1 MSLLLNA
8 FGVLYEREAGGR
20 PAPGFFA
27 RLDAGL
33 RIPFHG
39 WVERRMAYWGRVKNE
54 ERSREWNS
62 GHGMQMEEKRRPF
75 EAQGKQSR
83 RSSKLAALP

>member
-1 MSLLLNA
+1 MSLLQNA

-27 RLDAGL
+27 RLDAGV

-39 WVERRMAYWGRVKNE
+39 WVERRMAYWDGLRMKSGAENGIVDVGCRWKKSGG
-54 ERSREWNS
+54 RSRL
-62 GHGMQMEEKRRPF
+62 R
-75 EAQGKQSR
+75 A
-83 RSSKLAALP
+83 SKAGAAPN